1 MVQQRRTS
9 YSLQLDLSCEL
20 PEVVVFAAVAGALVF
35 CSASLVSLVWSC
47 V

>member
-20 PEVVVFAAVAGALVF
+20 PEVVVFVAVAVP
-35 CSASLVSLVWSC
+35 
-47 V
+47 